1 MIICR
6 SLAVIKRC
14 LTAVDKLEDT
24 GLVVSNLRAD
34 LSALA
39 DMLETEAR
47 ALALERR
54 QEARLKPLEGQA
66 TCEVKYEN

>member
-39 DMLETEAR
+39 EMLETEAR

-54 QEARLKPLEGQA
+54 LKPQETSG
-66 TCEVKYEN
+66 TCEVEYEN